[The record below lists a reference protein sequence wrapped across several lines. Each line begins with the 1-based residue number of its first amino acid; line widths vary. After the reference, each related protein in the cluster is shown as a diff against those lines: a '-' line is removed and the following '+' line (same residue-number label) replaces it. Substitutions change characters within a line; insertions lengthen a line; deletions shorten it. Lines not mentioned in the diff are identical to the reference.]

1 MPYFPT
7 KFPHRPSLLV
17 LHKFSPLS
25 VAFSSFGMNRQ
36 SSHSKEEILFFLC
49 CFSSA
54 SLKWPQENVKY
65 LVLYIPWHFL
75 EMIKMSLGLL
85 LNILMDGLDRF
96 ILVA

>member
-36 SSHSKEEILFFLC
+36 SSHSKEEILFFF
-49 CFSSA
+49 FSA
-54 SLKWPQENVKY
+54 VSLVK
-65 LVLYIPWHFL
+65 V
-75 EMIKMSLGLL
+75 
-85 LNILMDGLDRF
+85 
-96 ILVA
+96 

>member
-1 MPYFPT
+1 M
-7 KFPHRPSLLV
+7 
-17 LHKFSPLS
+17 
-25 VAFSSFGMNRQ
+25 
-36 SSHSKEEILFFLC
+36 
-49 CFSSA
+49 
-54 SLKWPQENVKY
+54 KY